1 MFKAFKDMFIA
12 FFSWLK
18 IPIFIILFIIGLFY
32 LLVFFNILF
41 GLIKGKRFNKAISY
55 QRQKKTNFLKKLF
68 FDLPKRI
75 SDDMFK
81 KNPDMFSHHGMII
94 FEGRQGQGKTISA
107 IQYAREMQREYT
119 LSKCITNV
127 GYKYQ
132 NDELNHWSQLVDYV
146 NGIYGVIVLIDET
159 QNWFASNQSKNFP
172 PEMLE
177 VVTQNRKNRR
187 VILGTAQSFYMLAK
201 NIRSQTT
208 ELRRCATLFGCLTI
222 VRRYTP
228 ILDSD
233 GNVKE
238 FKKRGWYF
246 FVHDDDLR
254 DSYDTYHVIHSL
266 SKSGFQDKD
275 YLSPETEKIVNN
287 LVLLDK
293 RKKRG
298 K

>member
-1 MFKAFKDMFIA
+1 MLKSLFDVFWS

-18 IPIFIILFIIGLFY
+18 IPIIFFAITFVLFYFLIFLNIIIGF
-32 LLVFFNILF
+32 V
-41 GLIKGKRFNKAISY
+41 KGKRFKKAESF
-55 QRQKKTNFLKKLF
+55 RRLKNRTLLQKLF
-68 FDLPKRI
+68 LDLPKRI

-81 KNPDMFSHHGMII
+81 KNPDMFSYQGMII

-107 IQYAREMQREYT
+107 IQYAREMQKQY
-119 LSKCITNV
+119 SKAKCITNLN
-127 GYKYQ
+127 YKYQ
-132 NDELNHWSQLVDYV
+132 NDDLQHWSQLVDYK
-146 NGIYGVIVLIDET
+146 NGIYGVIVVIDET

-187 VILGTAQSFYMLAK
+187 VILGTAQNFYMLAK

-222 VRRYTP
+222 VRRFVP

-246 FVHDDDLR
+246 YVHDEELR
-254 DSYDTYHVIHSL
+254 ESYDTYHVIHSL
-266 SKSGFQDKD
+266 ANSGFQDKD
-275 YLSPETEKIVNN
+275 FINTNKNVVNN
-287 LVLLDK
+287 LVLI
-293 RKKRG
+293 KK

>member
-1 MFKAFKDMFIA
+1 MLKGLFDVFWA

-18 IPIFIILFIIGLFY
+18 YPIVLALIIVCLFY
-32 LLVFFNILF
+32 LLIFIN
-41 GLIKGKRFNKAISY
+41 LIIGFIQGKRFKKAESY
-55 QRQKKTNFLKKLF
+55 KRVKKRSFLRKLF
-68 FDLPKRI
+68 LDLPKRI

-81 KNPDMFSHHGMII
+81 KNPDIFSYQGMII

-107 IQYAREMQREYT
+107 IQYAREMQKQY
-119 LSKCITNV
+119 LKAKCITNLN
-127 GYKYQ
+127 YQ
-132 NDELNHWSQLVDYV
+132 YQDDDLQHWSQLVDYK
-146 NGIYGVIVLIDET
+146 NGIYGVIVVIDET
-159 QNWFASNQSKNFP
+159 QNWFASNQSRNFP

-187 VILGTAQSFYMLAK
+187 VILGTAQNFYMLAK

-222 VRRYTP
+222 VRRFIP

-246 FVHDDDLR
+246 YVHDEDLR
-254 DSYDTYHVIHSL
+254 NSYDTYHVIHSL
-266 SKSGFQDKD
+266 ANSGFQDKD
-275 YLSPETEKIVNN
+275 YINSNENVVNN
-287 LVLLDK
+287 VVLI
-293 RKKRG
+293 KK

>member
-1 MFKAFKDMFIA
+1 MLKGLFDVFLA

-18 IPIFIILFIIGLFY
+18 YPIIIFIALVCFFYFLIALNIIIS
-32 LLVFFNILF
+32 LL
-41 GLIKGKRFNKAISY
+41 KGKRFKKAESFT
-55 QRQKKTNFLKKLF
+55 RHKKRSFLSKILL
-68 FDLPKRI
+68 DLPKRI
-75 SDDMFK
+75 SDDLFK
-81 KNPDMFSHHGMII
+81 KNPDMFRYQGMII

-119 LSKCITNV
+119 KSKCITNLN
-127 GYKYQ
+127 YKYQ
-132 NDELNHWSQLVDYV
+132 NDDLRHWSQLVDYK

-159 QNWFASNQSKNFP
+159 QNWFASNQSRNFP

-222 VRRYTP
+222 VRRFVP

-238 FKKRGWYF
+238 FKKRGCYF
-246 FVHDDDLR
+246 FVHDEELR
-254 DSYDTYHVIHSL
+254 NSYDTYHVIHSL
-266 SKSGFQDKD
+266 ANSGFQDKD
-275 YLSPETEKIVNN
+275 YLEKSENVVNN
-287 LVLLDK
+287 VLLLQQK
-293 RKKRG
+293 RK
-298 K
+298 